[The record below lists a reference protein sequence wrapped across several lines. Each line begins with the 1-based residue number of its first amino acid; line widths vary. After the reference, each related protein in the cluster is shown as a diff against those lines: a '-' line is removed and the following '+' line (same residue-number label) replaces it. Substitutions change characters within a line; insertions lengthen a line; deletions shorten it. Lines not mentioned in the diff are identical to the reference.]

1 MKLVFNHIAK
11 VLMWSALMFSG
22 SWVWAH
28 SKHVMPVAADKAMEL
43 YSEETDKSITNVKVI
58 YNPIAEQINVSF
70 KLSKE
75 VAVSIKLM
83 DALGN
88 EILALANST
97 YEEGNHSLSFETQGK
112 VTAGFYF
119 VKLHSGTETVI
130 KRISV
135 R

>member
-28 SKHVMPVAADKAMEL
+28 SEHVMPVAPDKAMEL

-58 YNPIAEQINVSF
+58 YNPIAEQIIVRF
-70 KLSKE
+70 KLSKK
-75 VAVSIKLM
+75 VAVSIKIM

-88 EILALANST
+88 QILADRKST
-97 YEEGNHSLSFETQGK
+97 
-112 VTAGFYF
+112 
-119 VKLHSGTETVI
+119 
-130 KRISV
+130 R
-135 R
+135 